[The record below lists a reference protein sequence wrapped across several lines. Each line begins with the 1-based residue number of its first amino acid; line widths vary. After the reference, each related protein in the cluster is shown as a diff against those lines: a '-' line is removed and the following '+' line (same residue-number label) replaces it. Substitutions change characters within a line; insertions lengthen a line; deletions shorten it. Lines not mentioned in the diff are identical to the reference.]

1 MREVTFLRKNEKKWS
16 EFEQLLLSG
25 GDAHPRVISDLY
37 TQITD
42 DLAYA
47 QTFYNGSRTH
57 QYLNGLARRAHNKLY
72 RDRREPFARIKTF
85 WVDEVP
91 HIMHKHRLMLLYS
104 FIIFAVSCGIG
115 AFSAANDPMFVRLI
129 MGDQYVNMTLENIG
143 KGDPMAVYKSM
154 QQTDMFLGITFNNVR
169 VSLLAFGAGLLF
181 SFGTGLILF
190 YNGVMLGSFQYFFYE
205 HELLLTSVLTIWI
218 HGTLEISAII
228 VAGAAGMVMG
238 NSLLFPGTFSR
249 LHSFQTGAREGLKI
263 VVALVPV
270 FFVAGFLESYVTRLT
285 ELPDLLKTGII
296 LLSLLFVIWYF
307 LIYPAQKANNK
318 TYVERPY

>member
-1 MREVTFLRKNEKKWS
+1 MREVTFLRNNEKKWS

-129 MGDQYVNMTLENIG
+129 MGDQYVNMTLENIS

-205 HELLLTSVLTIWI
+205 QELLLTSVLTIWI

-238 NSLLFPGTFSR
+238 NSLLFPGTFS
-249 LHSFQTGAREGLKI
+249 SFIHFRREPGR
-263 VVALVPV
+263 
-270 FFVAGFLESYVTRLT
+270 G
-285 ELPDLLKTGII
+285 
-296 LLSLLFVIWYF
+296 
-307 LIYPAQKANNK
+307 
-318 TYVERPY
+318 

>member
-25 GDAHPRVISDLY
+25 GDAHPRIITDLY

-85 WVDEVP
+85 WMDEVP
-91 HIMHKHRLMLLYS
+91 HIMFKNRRVILYS
-104 FIIFAVSCGIG
+104 FLIFAVSCGIG
-115 AFSAANDPMFVRLI
+115 ALSAANDPMFVRLI
-129 MGDQYVNMTLENIG
+129 MGDQYVNMTLENIS

-169 VSLLAFGAGLLF
+169 VSLFAFGAGLLL
-181 SFGTGLILF
+181 SFGTGFILF
-190 YNGVMLGSFQYFFYE
+190 YNGVMLGSFQYFFHE
-205 HELLLTSVLTIWI
+205 QELLLTSVLTIWI

-238 NSLLFPGTFSR
+238 NSLLFPGTYSR
-249 LHSFQTGAREGLKI
+249 LHSFQTGSREGLKMVI
-263 VVALVPV
+263 ALVPL
-270 FFVAGFLESYVTRLT
+270 FIVAGFLESFVTRLT
-285 ELPDLLKTGII
+285 ELPDPVKLAII
-296 LLSLLFVIWYF
+296 LFSLIFVIWYF
-307 LIYPAQKANNK
+307 LVYPAQKSNK
-318 TYVERPY
+318 KNYVELTY